1 MLTLPLPAP
10 SLRTA
15 NRLPALRVLR
25 IHNDLIRI
33 VLSSLR
39 WVLPAAKQI
48 FSLLSGRRWDVPVVP
63 GPTFRQ
69 RRHRRSRGSPCE
81 LAHRHRSRRVP
92 LLGIGAAQD
101 ADAEEVMGKSKY
113 GVLRGRAVAAAE
125 ERGDRTSPH
134 FQIKVM

>member
-15 NRLPALRVLR
+15 NRLPARRVLR

-39 WVLPAAKQI
+39 WVIPTANQI

-63 GPTFRQ
+63 EPTFHQ
-69 RRHRRSRGSPCE
+69 PRRRGSRGPPCE
-81 LAHRHRSRRVP
+81 LAHRHRPRRVP
-92 LLGIGAAQD
+92 IWDVG
-101 ADAEEVMGKSKY
+101 E
-113 GVLRGRAVAAAE
+113 LRMPKR
-125 ERGDRTSPH
+125 R
-134 FQIKVM
+134 K